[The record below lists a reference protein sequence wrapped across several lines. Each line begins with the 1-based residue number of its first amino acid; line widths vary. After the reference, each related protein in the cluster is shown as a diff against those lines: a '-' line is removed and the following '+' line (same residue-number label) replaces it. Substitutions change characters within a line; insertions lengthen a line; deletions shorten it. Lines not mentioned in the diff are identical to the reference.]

1 MNITKKHV
9 LIGVSAI
16 ALLLAGGFAVK
27 SFTSTPKPVA
37 AKAGDGHDHG
47 AKGEHGEEEHE
58 EEGGAIHMDAAT
70 ITRSKITLVE
80 AAPGT
85 VSRDIRVTGT
95 VVADADKMV
104 HVTLRVSGI
113 VTEVHKRL
121 GEPVQP
127 GDVLLVLDSRD
138 LADAKAE
145 YLSALRQ
152 NTLAATTL
160 LREEGLWRKQVS
172 AEQDYLTARAAAET
186 AAIALAA
193 AKQRLTVLGLS
204 PAEITGLDK
213 QPFSLGRLEVRSPIA
228 GRVIGKEAV
237 RGELLSAEKE
247 VFSVADLSSVW
258 VELPV
263 YAADLPAVKEGQPVS
278 LTGQGG
284 RSAEGKVVAAGAT
297 LDPQTGA
304 ARVVAALDNADGE
317 WRPGDFGS
325 GSIQA
330 GGEMADIAVPAS
342 ALQVLNGDNVVFVR
356 NAEGFEPRVVEVGR
370 RNSRF
375 AEITFGLFPG
385 EQVATGNTF
394 LLKAE
399 ASRGEASHSHAH

>member
-1 MNITKKHV
+1 MKITKKHV

-16 ALLLAGGFAVK
+16 ALLLAGGVAVTN
-27 SFTSTPKPVA
+27 FTTAPKPA
-37 AKAGDGHDHG
+37 ASKAGDGHDHG
-47 AKGEHGEEEHE
+47 AGEEHGHEHGEG
-58 EEGGAIHMDAAT
+58 GGAIHMDAAT
-70 ITRSKITLVE
+70 IARSKITLVE
-80 AAPGT
+80 AGPAP
-85 VSRDIRVTGT
+85 VSRDIRVMGT
-95 VVADADKMV
+95 VVADADRMV

-121 GEPVQP
+121 GEPVSP

-152 NTLAATTL
+152 NALAATTL
-160 LREEGLWRKQVS
+160 SREEGLWRKQVS
-172 AEQDYLTARAAAET
+172 AEQDYLAARAAAET
-186 AAIALAA
+186 AAITLAA
-193 AKQRLTVLGLS
+193 TRQRLTVLGLS
-204 PAEITGLDK
+204 ATEIAGLDK

-228 GRVIGKEAV
+228 GRVIGREAV
-237 RGELLSAEKE
+237 RGELLAAEKE

-258 VELPV
+258 IELPV
-263 YAADLPAVKEGQPVS
+263 YAADLPAVKEGQSVS

-284 RSAEGKVVAAGAT
+284 RMAEGRVIAAGAT

-304 ARVVAALDNADGE
+304 ARVVAALDNKDGV

-325 GSIQA
+325 GTIQA
-330 GGEMADIAVPAS
+330 GGESADIAVPSS
-342 ALQVLNGDNVVFVR
+342 ALQVLNGDTVVFVR

-399 ASRGEASHSHAH
+399 ASRGEAAHSHAH

>member
-16 ALLLAGGFAVK
+16 ALLLAGGFVVK
-27 SFTSTPKPVA
+27 SLTSPPKPVA

-47 AKGEHGEEEHE
+47 EGEEEHG

-80 AAPGT
+80 AAPGP

-138 LADAKAE
+138 LADAKAD

-160 LREEGLWRKQVS
+160 SREEGLWRKQVS

-204 PAEITGLDK
+204 PAEIAGLDK

-228 GRVIGKEAV
+228 GRVIGREAV
-237 RGELLSAEKE
+237 RGELLAAEKE

-278 LTGQGG
+278 LIGQGG

-330 GGEMADIAVPAS
+330 GGEVADIAVPAS

-375 AEITFGLFPG
+375 AEIIFGLFPG

>member
-1 MNITKKHV
+1 MNISRKN
-9 LIGVSAI
+9 LIIGVSAL
-16 ALLLAGGFAVK
+16 ALLLAGGYAI
-27 SFTSTPKPVA
+27 SAFTGEAKPTA
-37 AKAGDGHDHG
+37 TKAGDGHEHG
-47 AKGEHGEEEHE
+47 AGEGHDEHG

-70 ITRSKITLVE
+70 ITRSKITLADAGP
-80 AAPGT
+80 AAI
-85 VSRDIRVTGT
+85 SRDIRVMGT
-95 VVADADKMV
+95 VVADADKLV

-121 GEPVQP
+121 GELVQP

-138 LADAKAE
+138 LAEAKADF
-145 YLSALRQ
+145 LSALRQ
-152 NTLAATTL
+152 ESLAATTL
-160 LREEGLWRKQVS
+160 SREEGLWRKKVS
-172 AEQDYLTARAAAET
+172 AEQDYLTARAGAET
-186 AAIALAA
+186 AAITLAA
-193 AKQRLTVLGLS
+193 ARQRLTALGLS
-204 PAEITGLDK
+204 PSEIKNLDR

-228 GRVIGKEAV
+228 GRVIGREAV
-237 RGELLSAEKE
+237 RGELLAAEKE

-263 YAADLPAVKEGQPVS
+263 YAADLSLVREGQPVS

-284 RSAEGKVVAAGAT
+284 RAADGRVVSAGAT

-304 ARVVAALDNADGE
+304 ARVVAALDNSDGE

-325 GSIQA
+325 GTIQA

-342 ALQVLNGDNVVFVR
+342 ALQVLNGETVVFVR
-356 NAEGFEPRVVEVGR
+356 NDEGFEPRVVEVGR

-375 AEITFGLFPG
+375 TEIIFGLFAG

-399 ASRGEASHSHAH
+399 ASRGEAAHSHAH

>member
-16 ALLLAGGFAVK
+16 ALLLAGGFAAT
-27 SFTSTPKPVA
+27 SFTGTPKPVA

-47 AKGEHGEEEHE
+47 EGDEHE

-80 AAPGT
+80 AGPAP
-85 VSRDIRVTGT
+85 VSRDIRVMGT
-95 VVADADKMV
+95 VVADADRMV

-138 LADAKAE
+138 LAEAKAE

-152 NTLAATTL
+152 ESLAATTL
-160 LREEGLWRKQVS
+160 SREEGLWRKQVS

-186 AAIALAA
+186 AAITLAA
-193 AKQRLTVLGLS
+193 TRQRLTALGLS
-204 PAEITGLDK
+204 PAEIKGLDK

-228 GRVIGKEAV
+228 GRVIGREAV
-237 RGELLSAEKE
+237 RGELLAAEKE

-284 RSAEGKVVAAGAT
+284 RIVEGKVIAAGAT

-304 ARVVAALDNADGE
+304 ARVVAALDNKDGV

-325 GSIQA
+325 GTIQA
-330 GGEMADIAVPAS
+330 GGEAADIAVPSS
-342 ALQVLNGDNVVFVR
+342 ALQVLNGDTVVFVR
-356 NAEGFEPRVVEVGR
+356 NADGFEPRVVEVGR

>member
-1 MNITKKHV
+1 MNISRKN
-9 LIGVSAI
+9 LIIGVSAL
-16 ALLLAGGFAVK
+16 ALLLAGGYAI
-27 SFTSTPKPVA
+27 SAFTGEAKPTA
-37 AKAGDGHDHG
+37 TKAGDGHEHG
-47 AKGEHGEEEHE
+47 AGEGHDEHG

-70 ITRSKITLVE
+70 ITRSKITLADAGP
-80 AAPGT
+80 AAI
-85 VSRDIRVTGT
+85 SRDIRVMGT
-95 VVADADKMV
+95 VVADADKLV

-121 GEPVQP
+121 GELVQP

-138 LADAKAE
+138 LAEAKADF
-145 YLSALRQ
+145 LSALRQ
-152 NTLAATTL
+152 ESLAATTL
-160 LREEGLWRKQVS
+160 SREEGLWRKKVS
-172 AEQDYLTARAAAET
+172 AEQDYLTARAGAET
-186 AAIALAA
+186 AAITLAA
-193 AKQRLTVLGLS
+193 ARQRLSALGLS
-204 PAEITGLDK
+204 PSEIKNLDR

-228 GRVIGKEAV
+228 GRVIGREAV
-237 RGELLSAEKE
+237 RGELLAAEKE

-263 YAADLPAVKEGQPVS
+263 YAADLSLVREGQPVS

-284 RSAEGKVVAAGAT
+284 RAADGRVVSAGAT

-304 ARVVAALDNADGE
+304 ARVVAALDNSDGE

-325 GSIQA
+325 GTIQA

-342 ALQVLNGDNVVFVR
+342 ALQVLNGETVVFVR
-356 NAEGFEPRVVEVGR
+356 NDEGFEPRVVEVGR

-375 AEITFGLFPG
+375 TEIIFGLFAG

-399 ASRGEASHSHAH
+399 ASRGEAAHSHAH

>member
-16 ALLLAGGFAVK
+16 ALLLAGGFAVT
-27 SFTSTPKPVA
+27 SFTGTPKPIA

-47 AKGEHGEEEHE
+47 EGEEHGD
-58 EEGGAIHMDAAT
+58 EGGAIHMDAAT
-70 ITRSKITLVE
+70 IARSKITLVE
-80 AAPGT
+80 AAPGP

-160 LREEGLWRKQVS
+160 SREEGLWRKQVS

-284 RSAEGKVVAAGAT
+284 RIAEGKVIAAGAT

-304 ARVVAALDNADGE
+304 ARVVAALDNKDGI

-325 GSIQA
+325 GTIQA
-330 GGEMADIAVPAS
+330 GGEAADIAVPSS

-356 NAEGFEPRVVEVGR
+356 NAEGFELRVVEVGR

>member
-16 ALLLAGGFAVK
+16 ALLLAGGFAVT
-27 SFTSTPKPVA
+27 SFTGTPKPVA
-37 AKAGDGHDHG
+37 VEAGDGHDHG
-47 AKGEHGEEEHE
+47 EGDEHE

-80 AAPGT
+80 AGPAP
-85 VSRDIRVTGT
+85 VSRDIRVMGT
-95 VVADADKMV
+95 VVADADRMV

-138 LADAKAE
+138 LAEAKAE

-152 NTLAATTL
+152 ESLAATTL
-160 LREEGLWRKQVS
+160 SREEGLWRKQVS

-186 AAIALAA
+186 AAITLAA
-193 AKQRLTVLGLS
+193 TRQRLTALGLS
-204 PAEITGLDK
+204 PAEIKGLDK

-228 GRVIGKEAV
+228 GRVIGREAV
-237 RGELLSAEKE
+237 RGELLAAEKE

-278 LTGQGG
+278 LTGQSG
-284 RSAEGKVVAAGAT
+284 RIVEGKVIAAGAT

-304 ARVVAALDNADGE
+304 ARVVAALDNKDGI

-325 GSIQA
+325 GTIQA
-330 GGEMADIAVPAS
+330 GGEAADIAVPSS
-342 ALQVLNGDNVVFVR
+342 ALQVLNGDTVVFVR

>member
-1 MNITKKHV
+1 MNIPKKHV

-16 ALLLAGGFAVK
+16 ALLLAGGFAVT
-27 SFTSTPKPVA
+27 SFTGAPQPA
-37 AKAGDGHDHG
+37 AVKAGDGHDHG
-47 AKGEHGEEEHE
+47 EGEEHE

-70 ITRSKITLVE
+70 ITRSKITLVD
-80 AAPGT
+80 AGPAP
-85 VSRDIRVTGT
+85 VSRDIRVMGT
-95 VVADADKMV
+95 VVADADRMV

-121 GEPVQP
+121 GEQVLP

-138 LADAKAE
+138 LAEAKADF
-145 YLSALRQ
+145 LSALRQ
-152 NTLAATTL
+152 ESLAATTL
-160 LREEGLWRKQVS
+160 SREEGLWRKQVS

-186 AAIALAA
+186 AAITLAA
-193 AKQRLTVLGLS
+193 TRQRLSALGLS
-204 PAEITGLDK
+204 PAEIVGLDK
-213 QPFSLGRLEVRSPIA
+213 KPFSLGRLEVRSPIA
-228 GRVIGKEAV
+228 GRVIGREAV
-237 RGELLSAEKE
+237 RGELLAAEKE

-284 RSAEGKVVAAGAT
+284 RNAEGRVIAAGAT

-304 ARVVAALDNADGE
+304 ARVVAALDNKDGV

-325 GSIQA
+325 GTIQA
-330 GGEMADIAVPAS
+330 GGEVADIAVPSS
-342 ALQVLNGDNVVFVR
+342 ALQMLNGETVVFVR

-399 ASRGEASHSHAH
+399 ASRGEAAHSHAH

>member
-16 ALLLAGGFAVK
+16 ALLLAGGVAVT
-27 SFTSTPKPVA
+27 SFTTAPKPA
-37 AKAGDGHDHG
+37 ASKAGDGHNHG
-47 AKGEHGEEEHE
+47 AGEEHGDEHGEG
-58 EEGGAIHMDAAT
+58 GGAIHMDAAT
-70 ITRSKITLVE
+70 IARSKITLVE
-80 AAPGT
+80 AGPAP
-85 VSRDIRVTGT
+85 VSRDIRVMGT
-95 VVADADKMV
+95 VVADADRMV

-145 YLSALRQ
+145 YLAALRQ
-152 NTLAATTL
+152 NALAATTL
-160 LREEGLWRKQVS
+160 SREEGLWRKQVS

-186 AAIALAA
+186 AAITLAA
-193 AKQRLTVLGLS
+193 TRQRLTVLGLS
-204 PAEITGLDK
+204 PVEIAGLDK

-228 GRVIGKEAV
+228 GRVIGREAV
-237 RGELLSAEKE
+237 RGELLAADKE

-284 RSAEGKVVAAGAT
+284 RTAEGKVVAASAT

-304 ARVVAALDNADGE
+304 ARVVAALDNEDGV

-325 GSIQA
+325 GTIQA
-330 GGEMADIAVPAS
+330 GGEVADIAVPS
-342 ALQVLNGDNVVFVR
+342 GALQMLNGDTVVFVR
-356 NAEGFEPRVVEVGR
+356 NADGFEPRVVEVGR

-399 ASRGEASHSHAH
+399 ASRREAAHSHAH

>member
-16 ALLLAGGFAVK
+16 TLLLAGGFAVK
-27 SFTSTPKPVA
+27 SFTGAPKPVA
-37 AKAGDGHDHG
+37 TKAGDGHDHG
-47 AKGEHGEEEHE
+47 AGEEEHE
-58 EEGGAIHMDAAT
+58 DEGGTIHMDAAT

-80 AAPGT
+80 AAPGP

-356 NAEGFEPRVVEVGR
+356 NEEGFEPRVVEVGR

>member
-16 ALLLAGGFAVK
+16 ALLLAGGFAAT
-27 SFTSTPKPVA
+27 SFTGTPKPVA

-47 AKGEHGEEEHE
+47 EGDEHE
-58 EEGGAIHMDAAT
+58 EEGGAIHMDAAA

-80 AAPGT
+80 AGPAP
-85 VSRDIRVTGT
+85 VSRDIRVMGT
-95 VVADADKMV
+95 VVADADRMV

-138 LADAKAE
+138 LAEAKAE

-152 NTLAATTL
+152 ESLAATTL
-160 LREEGLWRKQVS
+160 SREEGLWRKQVS

-186 AAIALAA
+186 AAITLAA
-193 AKQRLTVLGLS
+193 TRQRLTALGLS
-204 PAEITGLDK
+204 PAEIKGLDK

-228 GRVIGKEAV
+228 GRVIGREAV
-237 RGELLSAEKE
+237 RGELLAAEKE

-284 RSAEGKVVAAGAT
+284 RIVEGKVIAAGAT

-304 ARVVAALDNADGE
+304 ARVVAALDNKDGI

-325 GSIQA
+325 GTIQA
-330 GGEMADIAVPAS
+330 GGEAADIAVPSS
-342 ALQVLNGDNVVFVR
+342 ALQVLNGDTVVFVR

>member
-16 ALLLAGGFAVK
+16 ALLLAGGFALT
-27 SFTSTPKPVA
+27 SFTGTPKPVA

-47 AKGEHGEEEHE
+47 EGEEHE

-80 AAPGT
+80 AGPAP
-85 VSRDIRVTGT
+85 VSRDIRVMGT
-95 VVADADKMV
+95 VVADADRMV

-138 LADAKAE
+138 LAEAKAE

-152 NTLAATTL
+152 ESLAATTL
-160 LREEGLWRKQVS
+160 SREEGLWRKQVS

-186 AAIALAA
+186 AAITLAA
-193 AKQRLTVLGLS
+193 TRQRLTALGLS
-204 PAEITGLDK
+204 PAEIKGLDK
-213 QPFSLGRLEVRSPIA
+213 QPFSLGRLEVRSPVA
-228 GRVIGKEAV
+228 GRVIGREAV
-237 RGELLSAEKE
+237 RGELLAAEKE

-284 RSAEGKVVAAGAT
+284 RIVEGKVIAAGAT

-304 ARVVAALDNADGE
+304 ARVVAALDNKDGI

-325 GSIQA
+325 GTIQA
-330 GGEMADIAVPAS
+330 GGEAADIAVPSS
-342 ALQVLNGDNVVFVR
+342 ALQVLNGDTVVFVR

>member
-16 ALLLAGGFAVK
+16 ALLLAGGFAVT
-27 SFTSTPKPVA
+27 SFTGTPKPVA

-47 AKGEHGEEEHE
+47 EGEGHE

-80 AAPGT
+80 AAPGP

-160 LREEGLWRKQVS
+160 SREEGLWRKQVS

-193 AKQRLTVLGLS
+193 AKQRLRVLGLS